1 MLMVEKYVMILY
13 ERKVNVDGRE
23 VCHVMILYERKV
35 NVDGRE
41 VCHDIV

>member
-1 MLMVEKYVMILY
+1 MREKLMLMVEKYVMILY
-13 ERKVNVDGRE
+13 ERKA
-23 VCHVMILYERKV
+23 

>member
-13 ERKVNVDGRE
+13 ERKVNVD
-23 VCHVMILYERKV
+23 V
-35 NVDGRE
+35 NVNDHRE